1 MIEDPNLDSPT
12 KKEVLSLDNLIAS
25 LDLGSGQ
32 SRGLRFFIPH
42 AYRGVI
48 FRELAKSSLV
58 YATFLLRN
66 SFWKL
71 AKKMH
76 SEVLIL

>member
-1 MIEDPNLDSPT
+1 MIDDPNLDSPT
-12 KKEVLSLDNLIAS
+12 KKEIMNLDNLITL
-25 LDLGSGQ
+25 LDLSKGQ
-32 SRGLRFFIPH
+32 ERGLRFFIPH
-42 AYRGVI
+42 AHRSVI
-48 FRELAKSSLV
+48 CREEAKSTLV

-76 SEVLIL
+76 SEVW